1 MDSMQA
7 SLEAEAKAKAE
18 ALRQKKKLE
27 SDINE
32 LEISLDHSSKAH
44 SEMQKAFKKLQ
55 TEFKDMELK
64 VEDQHRIASEYREQ
78 LGISDRR
85 GNALQGELE
94 ETRSLLEQSDRAR
107 RQAEADLG
115 DAQEQLGQ
123 LNSQCS
129 NLTLARRKLEGEMQ
143 TLQVST
149 SFSFCKTM
157 CTYAYL
163 GERRARVK
171 IKTNLYEI
179 PNNLYNHDRYIWNRS
194 KR

>member
-55 TEFKDMELK
+55 TEYKDMELK
-64 VEDQHRIASEYREQ
+64 VEDQHRTASEYREQ

-107 RQAEADLG
+107 RQADADLT
-115 DAQEQLGQ
+115 DAQDQLNQ

-129 NLTLARRKLEGEMQ
+129 GLTLSKRKLEGEMQ

-149 SFSFCKTM
+149 IIIF
-157 CTYAYL
+157 
-163 GERRARVK
+163 
-171 IKTNLYEI
+171 
-179 PNNLYNHDRYIWNRS
+179 
-194 KR
+194 

>member
-32 LEISLDHSSKAH
+32 LEISLDHSSKAQ

-55 TEFKDMELK
+55 TEFKDLELK
-64 VEDQHRIASEYREQ
+64 VEEQHRIASEYREQ

-94 ETRSLLEQSDRAR
+94 ESRSLLEQSDRAR
-107 RQAEADLG
+107 RQAEADFT
-115 DAQEQLGQ
+115 DAQDQLGQ
-123 LNSQCS
+123 LSSQCS
-129 NLTLARRKLEGEMQ
+129 NLTLAKRKLESEMQ

-149 SFSFCKTM
+149 NLVSMKFLRLLLTITQKTEKN
-157 CTYAYL
+157 YHK
-163 GERRARVK
+163 V
-171 IKTNLYEI
+171 
-179 PNNLYNHDRYIWNRS
+179 PNNLSSHALIN
-194 KR
+194 